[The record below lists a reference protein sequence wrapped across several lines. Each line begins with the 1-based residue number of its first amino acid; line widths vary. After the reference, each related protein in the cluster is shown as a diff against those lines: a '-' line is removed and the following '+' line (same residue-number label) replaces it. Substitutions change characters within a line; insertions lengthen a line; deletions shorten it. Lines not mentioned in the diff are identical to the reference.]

1 MNKTSLYNLVKQ
13 KITDRVQQLE
23 SFIAEVRDSNND
35 TKSSMGDKYET
46 SREMLQQEIN
56 RLQLQLKEVYLQQQM
71 AQRLSVVSSEV
82 ADFGAL
88 VETEAGWFYL
98 SVSVGELS
106 LDGQKVMAISQDS
119 PLAKAMKGKKKD
131 EEFQINGIKRQIKNI
146 W

>member
-23 SFIAEVRDSNND
+23 SFIAEVRGSNND

-46 SREMLQQEIN
+46 GREMLQQEIN
-56 RLQLQLKEVYLQQQM
+56 RLQLQLKEVRLQQQM
-71 AQRLSVVSSEV
+71 AQRLSVASSEM

-88 VETEAGWFYL
+88 VETDAGWFYL

-106 LDGQKVMAISQDS
+106 IDGQKVMAISQDS
-119 PLAKAMKGKKKD
+119 PLAKAMKGKKKG
-131 EEFQINGIKRQIKNI
+131 EEFQINGVKRQIKNI